1 MQMSSQHAAGS
12 TPLSEHIN
20 PAVCLRSG
28 QADRRECMQTV
39 KTNVSEQ
46 KKRYVL
52 NHGFV
57 LDCLFVLSKQYL
69 STDSRGCL
77 LYPT

>member
-1 MQMSSQHAAGS
+1 
-12 TPLSEHIN
+12 
-20 PAVCLRSG
+20 
-28 QADRRECMQTV
+28 MQTV